1 MANVQKELDDY
12 NKLSNESYQVES
24 NNVQVGDRVVDDK
37 YLVLDT
43 IDTNKDTL
51 KTESIPRKNSMQA
64 MTVAEIKDEY
74 KIEKRLEK
82 VPGYPKSVVK
92 KDITIVYA
100 GTSSFKDWTTDFIE
114 IGMNA
119 KYENGAFSSALD
131 YANEIERKYPKEN
144 GFTIGT
150 TGHSL
155 GGAEA
160 IYVAV
165 LLGYNAFTYGAA
177 GSGLSDEQIK
187 QYKGT
192 IVNLFDTTDAVTSGV
207 LTGGRKKIPFLSIG
221 IDNPWWRTA
230 GHSLDQFQVDK
241 KGNYI
246 NKYGDIVVYSNL
258 NGGISIEQTLLAQS
272 IVENNIQMRRL
283 DHYGVDKMGGKKEY
297 QRLKKENEWL
307 QTQIDSFT
315 KLNVLRKKL
324 TKSGGG
330 LSGNEQ
336 IYLDDSQALTI
347 VKLASSKFDMAMENV
362 VKLYKDAVRELEEM
376 WQEGRSTIQSNCP
389 DLSYGEVLDA
399 MQAMGCTEQTMVTIP
414 SQEFQEKLS
423 LAHRMSSKFSS
434 LTKDI
439 TAKIGEL
446 VQRDQELARQL
457 A

>member
-1 MANVQKELDDY
+1 MDQNRILSKNVYGVEKNEIRENTRIKNTDY
-12 NKLSNESYQVES
+12 I
-24 NNVQVGDRVVDDK
+24 
-37 YLVLDT
+37 VLDT
-43 IDTNKDTL
+43 IDTNKDSL
-51 KTESIPRKNSMQA
+51 KIDQAPRKNSMQA
-64 MTVAEIKDEY
+64 MAVAEIKDEY
-74 KIEKRLEK
+74 KNKENPDLKN
-82 VPGYPKSVVK
+82 VPGYPESVVK
-92 KDITIVYA
+92 KDVTIVYA
-100 GTSSFKDWTTDFIE
+100 GTSSKRDWQTNVGE
-114 IGMNA
+114 IFLGA
-119 KYENGAFSSALD
+119 KAPEGAFGTSVE
-131 YANEIERKYPKEN
+131 YAREIERKYPKKD

-150 TGHSL
+150 SGHSL

-177 GSGLSDEQIK
+177 GSGLTDEQIK

-207 LTGGRKKIPFLSIG
+207 LTDGRKKIPFLSIG

-246 NKYGDIVVYSNL
+246 NKYGDIVVYSDL
-258 NGGISIEQTLLAQS
+258 NGGISIEQTLLVQS
-272 IVENNIQMRRL
+272 IVENKMQMRRL
-283 DHYGVDKMGGKKEY
+283 EHYGVDKMGGKKEY

-307 QTQIDSFT
+307 QTQINSFT

-324 TKSGGG
+324 TASGGG

-414 SQEFQEKLS
+414 SQKFQEKLS
-423 LAHRMSSKFSS
+423 LAYQMSSKFST

-446 VQRDQELARQL
+446 VQRDQELAKQL